1 MPLEVS
7 FRNIRPREEV
17 RNRAEVL
24 YAKLERFLDPDE
36 EGTLMVNVEHGK
48 AIMELV
54 VVTKGDTQKAAEE
67 HEELRT
73 ALDKV
78 FHTMEMQLRRRKER
92 RMERRRGGDR
102 EDGFEGGDDFNR
114 SADGAAEFEYSD
126 DDDLEEA
133 SP

>member
-1 MPLEVS
+1 MHLETS
-7 FRNIRPREEV
+7 FRNLKPRDEIK
-17 RNRAEVL
+17 NRADVL
-24 YAKLERFLDPDE
+24 YSKLERFLDPDAE
-36 EGTLMVNVEHGK
+36 SALTVAIEHGQ

-54 VVTKGDTQKAAEE
+54 VVTKGDTQKAVEE

-92 RMERRRGGDR
+92 RIDRRRAEGEP
-102 EDGFEGGDDFNR
+102 EDGFTPLD
-114 SADGAAEFEYSD
+114 D

-133 SP
+133 APPA